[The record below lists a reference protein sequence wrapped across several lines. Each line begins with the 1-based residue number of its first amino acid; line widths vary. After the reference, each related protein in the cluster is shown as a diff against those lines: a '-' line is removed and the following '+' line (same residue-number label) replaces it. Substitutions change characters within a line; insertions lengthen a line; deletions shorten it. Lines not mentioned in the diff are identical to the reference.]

1 MDIKADVEELLRDGM
16 EQFTKGVRA
25 PAGLAAEVGR
35 RHRRRVAV
43 RVSAASGAVA
53 AVAAAAALL
62 AAGSPASTGAAG
74 TQTTT
79 VAYVVSH
86 VRQALASEH
95 LVYYGRTAGMDQP
108 LATWAYGRR
117 NRSLTFSGAG
127 CQHVLTNGDC
137 THRGGSELSVAD
149 GIAVVKGKLRAAE
162 VMYYKREYSLWPR
175 IAPGPRNVCSVTARL
190 AMTGPVVPSDHWSS
204 FIDGTLACGTA
215 TVTGHVWVNGVRTTR
230 ITGKPVTVRLPRGM
244 ANATEKWARV
254 GWTLYVDPATY
265 LPVRISAF
273 QVIGG
278 PKGSRRGS
286 DVTDVHWLKP
296 TAANIAKATL
306 TIPPGFHR
314 VPTAD
319 AG

>member
-25 PAGLAAEVGR
+25 PAGLAAEAVGGTGGGSRSGSRQPPAPWPPSPR
-35 RHRRRVAV
+35 RPPCSRR
-43 RVSAASGAVA
+43 AAPA
-53 AVAAAAALL
+53 AIRR
-62 AAGSPASTGAAG
+62 GAAG
-74 TQTTT
+74 TQTT

-175 IAPGPRNVCSVTARL
+175 IAPGPRNV
-190 AMTGPVVPSDHWSS
+190 
-204 FIDGTLACGTA
+204 
-215 TVTGHVWVNGVRTTR
+215 
-230 ITGKPVTVRLPRGM
+230 
-244 ANATEKWARV
+244 
-254 GWTLYVDPATY
+254 
-265 LPVRISAF
+265 
-273 QVIGG
+273 
-278 PKGSRRGS
+278 SR
-286 DVTDVHWLKP
+286 
-296 TAANIAKATL
+296 
-306 TIPPGFHR
+306 
-314 VPTAD
+314 
-319 AG
+319 